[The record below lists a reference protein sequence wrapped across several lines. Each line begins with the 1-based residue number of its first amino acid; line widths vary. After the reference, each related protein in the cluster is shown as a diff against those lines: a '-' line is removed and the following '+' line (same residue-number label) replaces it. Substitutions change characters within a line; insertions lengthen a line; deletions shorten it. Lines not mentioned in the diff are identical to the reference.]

1 MIEVKGLSKSY
12 GGDYLYKD
20 FNIQFEE
27 GKVTTLLGASGS
39 GKTTLIRILLGIE
52 KYEKGQI
59 LGLEHKNIAVVFQED
74 RLIKWLDVY
83 NNIAFVLKSYMNE
96 DEIKERIQNALELVE
111 LWEYKGYKISAL
123 SGGMQ
128 RRVALARA
136 LVYASDILILDE
148 AFKGLDYEL
157 KMRVITKIKKMLE
170 EEKRTTILITHD
182 MEEAHLLGDIL
193 YTFRDKPVK
202 NYKI

>member
-136 LVYASDILILDE
+136 LVYTSDILILDE
-148 AFKGLDYEL
+148 PFKGLDYEL

-170 EEKRTTILITHD
+170 EEKRITILITHD

-193 YTFRDKPVK
+193 YKFRDKPVK

>member
-136 LVYASDILILDE
+136 LVYTSDILILDE
-148 AFKGLDYEL
+148 PFKGLDYEL

-170 EEKRTTILITHD
+170 EEKRITILITHD

>member
-1 MIEVKGLSKSY
+1 MIEAKGLFKSY
-12 GGDYLYKD
+12 GKDYLYED

-27 GKVTTLLGASGS
+27 EKVTTLLGASGS

-52 KYEKGQI
+52 KYEKGQV
-59 LGLEHKNIAVVFQED
+59 LGLEKRNVSVVFQED
-74 RLIKWLDVY
+74 RLIKWLSVY
-83 NNIAFVLKSYMNE
+83 NNIAFVLKSYMKE
-96 DEIKERIQNALELVE
+96 DEVEKQIQKVLELVE
-111 LWEYKGYKISAL
+111 LWEYRDYEISAL

-136 LVYASDILILDE
+136 LAYTSDVLILDE
-148 AFKGLDYEL
+148 PFKGQDYEL
-157 KMRVITKIKKMLE
+157 KMRVITRIKQILQ

-193 YTFRDKPVK
+193 YTFKDKPVK

>member
-1 MIEVKGLSKSY
+1 MIEIKGLCKSY
-12 GGDYLYKD
+12 GEDYLYKD
-20 FNIQFEE
+20 FEIEFEE
-27 GKVTTLLGASGS
+27 GKVTALLGSSGS

-59 LGLEHKNIAVVFQED
+59 LGLENKNIAAVFQED

-96 DEIKERIQNALELVE
+96 DEMTKQIQNALELVE
-111 LWEYKGYKISAL
+111 LWEYKDYKISAL

-128 RRVALARA
+128 RRVSLARA
-136 LVYASDILILDE
+136 LAYTSHILILDE
-148 AFKGLDYEL
+148 PFKGLDYEL
-157 KMRVITKIKKMLE
+157 KMRVITKIKEMLK

-182 MEEAHLLGDIL
+182 MEEAHLLGDVL

>member
-96 DEIKERIQNALELVE
+96 DEIKERIQNVLELVE
-111 LWEYKGYKISAL
+111 LWEYKDYKISAL

>member
-1 MIEVKGLSKSY
+1 MIEIKGLSKSY
-12 GGDYLYKD
+12 GENYLYKD
-20 FNIQFEE
+20 FNIQFEKE
-27 GKVTTLLGASGS
+27 KVTALLGSSGS
-39 GKTTLIRILLGIE
+39 GKTTLIRILIGIE

-59 LGLEHKNIAVVFQED
+59 LGLENKNIAVVFQED

-83 NNIAFVLKSYMNE
+83 DNIAFVLKTFMNE
-96 DEIKERIQNALELVE
+96 NEIRERIQKVLELVE
-111 LWEYKGYKISAL
+111 LWEYKDYKISSL

-136 LVYASDILILDE
+136 LAYISQILILDE
-148 AFKGLDYEL
+148 PFKGLDYEL
-157 KMRVITKIKKMLE
+157 KMRVITKMKEMLI

-182 MEEAHLLGDIL
+182 MEEARLLGDVL
-193 YTFRDKPVK
+193 YTFKDKPVK